1 MSWTDKLCLLMME
14 PQATHIYCCRWLLAD
29 RRTLAE
35 GAKGSASCVAPP
47 GWAQAAAGANIT
59 ACPLNTYKAGWSND
73 PCTSCGTNV
82 FTNSTGSVSRDNCL
96 VPPGYGLVQFSPTL
110 LAKK

>member
-1 MSWTDKLCLLMME
+1 MNPVCL
-14 PQATHIYCCRWLLAD
+14 A
-29 RRTLAE
+29 
-35 GAKGSASCVAPP
+35 
-47 GWAQAAAGANIT
+47 
-59 ACPLNTYKAGWSND
+59 
-73 PCTSCGTNV
+73 GTNV